1 MTIVKDFAAKAFVA
15 FVAAAMM
22 ISLFAPAAK
31 AQTAEELQTM
41 INNLLAQ
48 IATLQAQIG
57 QGGQSVASGVCPFTW
72 TRDLNMG
79 STGADV
85 MKLQQFLNANADTR
99 VSASGVGSVGAETE
113 YYGPAT
119 AAAVSKFQVM
129 YRAEILTPLGLVNPS
144 TFFGPSTRAKANAVC
159 AVAPVEPVQ
168 PTEPTEP
175 TPTPV
180 GELEGGAG
188 SISDATYISKL
199 SNEEVGEDT
208 EDVEV
213 AGLEI
218 EADAGSDIELTAV
231 NLNFSKGTAGSNFD
245 KYASE
250 VSVWVNGKEVARVD
264 ADEFTKSNGY
274 DKTISLDNG
283 GIIRADEVGELVV
296 AVSGISNLD
305 STDATDTWT
314 LEFESVRF
322 RDAQGASVTDSTVGD
337 INDNAGQT
345 FSFESFATA
354 SDLELKITSDNDS
367 INDAHVI
374 VVDATNDTDNVELFS
389 FNIEIEGNSD
399 VLIDEIPVNFTSVGA
414 GVGEIINTAEIW
426 VDGELVGSESVLSST
441 ATTTEVD
448 FNNLNWTI
456 PAGEKVE
463 VVVKVDVNDT
473 DGAFTE
479 GDTLS
484 ATFGETE
491 TDDSN
496 FDVVDDNGDDL
507 ADADKTGSANSDAQL
522 FYTIAPDV
530 TVVSTSISPIDN
542 GTAAAESALATIK
555 LEVKAVGGT
564 LYLNGDN
571 ETTEANRFF
580 KTAIYGSGTSA
591 STTASTTTY
600 TINAGTNDVTN
611 SGADNEYYTLDEGE
625 SMTIT
630 IEAIVSQS
638 TVTTTAVLAGAK
650 AEAIQFGTDTAS
662 DTTRSAYSFTY
673 TDLLDATQSGTASLV
688 NPS

>member
-1 MTIVKDFAAKAFVA
+1 
-15 FVAAAMM
+15 
-22 ISLFAPAAK
+22 
-31 AQTAEELQTM
+31 
-41 INNLLAQ
+41 
-48 IATLQAQIG
+48 
-57 QGGQSVASGVCPFTW
+57 
-72 TRDLNMG
+72 
-79 STGADV
+79 
-85 MKLQQFLNANADTR
+85 
-99 VSASGVGSVGAETE
+99 
-113 YYGPAT
+113 
-119 AAAVSKFQVM
+119 
-129 YRAEILTPLGLVNPS
+129 VNPS
-144 TFFGPSTRAKANAVC
+144 TFFGPSTRAKANALC
-159 AVAPVEPVQ
+159 AVAPVEPVE
-168 PTEPTEP
+168 PVEPTEP

-688 NPS
+688 NPA